1 MKKLILTFGF
11 SGWIILCFQQPC
23 WATRAYVTDTFEEFT
38 LRAGPGNEYRIVA
51 LLSSGQVVEVLES
64 EKDWSRIRIP
74 GGEREGWVV
83 TRYLINRLPWSL
95 QANSLREENAALK
108 TKLTQL
114 ESAFNEAQRERGEVA
129 VELQKTSRLLEDTKG
144 SYETLK
150 KGSEG
155 FLKLQQIH
163 EMDKATLAAARADLD
178 TLRKEHEQL
187 QSSQMNRWFA
197 TGALVLLCGLL
208 LGVMV
213 GRQQKTRKSSFY
225 N

>member
-1 MKKLILTFGF
+1 MKKLILTFF
-11 SGWIILCFQQPC
+11 LSGWTILCFQQPC
-23 WATRAYVTDTFEEFT
+23 WATRAYITDTFEEFT
-38 LRAGPGNEYRIVA
+38 LRAGPGNEYRIIT
-51 LLSSGQVVEVLES
+51 LLSSGQAVEVLES
-64 EKDWSRIRIP
+64 EKDWSRIIIA
-74 GGEREGWVV
+74 GSDREGWVV

-95 QANSLREENAALK
+95 QATSLRDENDALK
-108 TKLTQL
+108 AKLTQI
-114 ESAFNEAQRERGEVA
+114 ESAFNEAQRQRGEAV
-129 VELQKTSRLLEDTKG
+129 VELQKTSKLLEETKG

-155 FLKLQQIH
+155 FLKLQKIH
-163 EMDKATLAAARADLD
+163 ETDKAALAAARADLQ

-225 N
+225 S